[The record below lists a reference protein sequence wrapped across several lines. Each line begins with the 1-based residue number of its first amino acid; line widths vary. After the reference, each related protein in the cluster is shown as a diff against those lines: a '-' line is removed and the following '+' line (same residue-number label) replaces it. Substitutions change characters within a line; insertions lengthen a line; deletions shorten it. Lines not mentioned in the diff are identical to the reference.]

1 MSIHKWPLAWS
12 DNRLAH
18 NPQQPITTY
27 RFQPARGGYICEF
40 ADRIY
45 KSRSLNALAGLLVV
59 NGLEDGTVHFRRRE
73 DLFVR
78 RHESLYGMVA
88 RLKCQHRHRSLRIPP
103 QRLQTLFAKSGRGLL
118 PDVQSWWNDTLSPQS
133 RPWRLREYLFPLNA
147 MRAHRIVTE
156 FLQFD
161 SDTDMLAFKLRWPE
175 LWY

>member
-18 NPQQPITTY
+18 NPQQLISTY
-27 RFQPARGGYICEF
+27 HFQPVHGGYICEF
-40 ADRIY
+40 FDHVY
-45 KSRSLNALAGLLVV
+45 KSRSLNTLADLLVTD
-59 NGLEDGTVHFRRRE
+59 GLEDGTVQFKRRE

-88 RLKCQHRHRSLRIPP
+88 KLKCQHRHRSLRIPP
-103 QRLQTLFAKSGRGLL
+103 QRLQTLFTKSGRGLR
-118 PDVQSWWNDTLSPQS
+118 PNVQSWWNDTLSPNS

-147 MRAHRIVTE
+147 SRAHRIVSE
-156 FLQFD
+156 FLDFD
-161 SDTDMLAFKLRWPE
+161 TNADLTAFKLRWPE